1 MRIVLWSNTYFY
13 NSQVGKVTPES
24 TFCRATFL
32 IERTNDTFKTYQTG
46 PCVQF
51 AKHLPAFTRRR

>member
-24 TFCRATFL
+24 TFCHH
-32 IERTNDTFKTYQTG
+32 IPDI
-46 PCVQF
+46 F
-51 AKHLPAFTRRR
+51 AQVYEGYLY